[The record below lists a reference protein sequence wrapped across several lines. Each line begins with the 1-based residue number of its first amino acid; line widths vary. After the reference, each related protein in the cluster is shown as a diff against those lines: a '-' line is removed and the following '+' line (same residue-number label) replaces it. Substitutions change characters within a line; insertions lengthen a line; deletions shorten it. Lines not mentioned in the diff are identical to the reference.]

1 MLVEHEAIS
10 RLFELGTLD
19 MMEVAAIS
27 GHKSLSMLKRYTH
40 LKAQRL
46 VKKLEG
52 GRNRGRQVVINHL
65 IPYPATVVHSS
76 NVVTIRLLDFD
87 GLSASAPTRE
97 SALVL
102 AQDQLLRRLMTS
114 LRDAET
120 IPQPDQ
126 YLEMVSEK
134 DLVMID
140 PLAAA

>member
-52 GRNRGRQVVINHL
+52 GKNRGRQVVINHL
-65 IPYPATVVHSS
+65 VPYPASVARTSKD
-76 NVVTIRLLDFD
+76 VTIRLLDFE
-87 GLSASAPTRE
+87 GLTASAATKE
-97 SALVL
+97 SAITL

-114 LRDAET
+114 IRDAET

-126 YLEMVSEK
+126 YLDIVHEA
-134 DLVMID
+134 DIVMID